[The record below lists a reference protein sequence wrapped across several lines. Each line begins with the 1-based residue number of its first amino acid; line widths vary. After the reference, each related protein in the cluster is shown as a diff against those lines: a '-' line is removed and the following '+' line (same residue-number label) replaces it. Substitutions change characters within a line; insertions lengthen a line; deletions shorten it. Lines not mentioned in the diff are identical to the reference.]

1 MHCRCLRSA
10 VPVRLA
16 GPAHERGKL
25 TVTADSRAK
34 FFVGGNWKANG
45 TRDSIEKLCRVS
57 VCSPR
62 AQDTL
67 IRLGLSCCAHRG
79 LSSPIAAGD
88 DVLLLV
94 RHEGQAVRQLP
105 ARLGPGPS
113 SFSTALMHSI
123 AIQLAPSPS
132 SRMLLEHPSVAQLTS
147 DDHFACLSTGTGA
160 GDLNLRPQRSGC
172 GGGPY
177 ICAFGQG
184 EAVARHWHALCR
196 GISKPLDQGPR
207 SIHRRNAS

>member
-57 VCSPR
+57 VCSLR

-67 IRLGLSCCAHRG
+67 IRLGLSCCA
-79 LSSPIAAGD
+79 
-88 DVLLLV
+88 
-94 RHEGQAVRQLP
+94 
-105 ARLGPGPS
+105 LG
-113 SFSTALMHSI
+113 AL
-123 AIQLAPSPS
+123 AAPS
-132 SRMLLEHPSVAQLTS
+132 Q
-147 DDHFACLSTGTGA
+147 
-160 GDLNLRPQRSGC
+160 
-172 GGGPY
+172 
-177 ICAFGQG
+177 QG
-184 EAVARHWHALCR
+184 MMFCC
-196 GISKPLDQGPR
+196 
-207 SIHRRNAS
+207 